1 LKIRATVS
9 SGTYMRTL
17 AEKIADEVLE
27 DYGLAFSIKRTKI
40 GEYKKTK
47 FGLKFLKKLF

>member
-1 LKIRATVS
+1 
-9 SGTYMRTL
+9 MRTL

-40 GEYKKTK
+40 GEYRKI
-47 FGLKFLKKLF
+47 FGKLGFWKKLY